1 MRAGPVVLFAR
12 TELRRRWLSL
22 LGLTVLI
29 ALAGAFVLTAA
40 TGARRVATAWQRF
53 GAATR
58 TPNLIANVPVDQL
71 DALATELRA
80 QPGVE
85 GVTAVAW
92 MPIRPR
98 QLDDPS
104 QGGFP
109 ALSSGF
115 GTDGLRS
122 PAPHA
127 PPADPSRA
135 HGCTINPSMS
145 RP

>member
-92 MPIRPR
+92 MPIPPPAPAHPAPRSVAPVSRRFRPR
-98 QLDDPS
+98 
-104 QGGFP
+104 
-109 ALSSGF
+109 
-115 GTDGLRS
+115 TV
-122 PAPHA
+122 
-127 PPADPSRA
+127 
-135 HGCTINPSMS
+135 T
-145 RP
+145 